1 MKKIKVIGIAA
12 AALLAVS
19 PLLASNTAHAASIN
33 YNGTSYNDNATVDVG
48 NASFTH
54 VPLNGNVDVDAI
66 QRAFATPNSS
76 VSINLSYINTQIA
89 GTYPVPVTAT
99 DNSNNTSATVT
110 INVTVGD
117 THDVQ
122 NIKGDADSN
131 AGVYQINGNK
141 VEETGMTLPVDTPV
155 STYGTV
161 EIDGVSYTRLN
172 SANSNLV
179 VKTGWLTGAYKGDDD
194 ATKITV
200 YTMHK
205 ALMYDKNGNKTGKAF
220 REFRNIDVYS
230 NKVTI
235 KGTQYYRV
243 YNTFYYVKAANI
255 EGTKRMLKK
264 NAYVYAT
271 GSKRA
276 NKKVLKKGSIVT
288 TYGSSFKFANGKT
301 YYRIGKGKQYVRVAN
316 FE

>member
-1 MKKIKVIGIAA
+1 MKKIKVIGVAA

-19 PLLASNTAHAASIN
+19 PLLASSTVSAAVN
-33 YNGTSYNDNATVDVG
+33 YNGTSYNDNATVNVG
-48 NASFTH
+48 NASFAH
-54 VPLNGNVDVDAI
+54 VALNGQVDVDAI
-66 QRAFATPNSS
+66 QRVFATPSSS
-76 VSINLSYINTQIA
+76 VSVNLSYIQTQIA
-89 GTYPVPVTAT
+89 GTYPVPITVTN
-99 DNSNNTSATVT
+99 DSNNSSTTVT

-117 THDVQ
+117 SNSVQ
-122 NIKGDADSN
+122 SIQGDTDSN

-141 VEETGMTLPVDTPV
+141 VEDSGITLPVGTPV

-161 EIDGVSYTRLN
+161 EIDGTSYTRLN
-172 SANSNLV
+172 SSNSNLV
-179 VKTGWLTGAYKGDDD
+179 VKTGWFTGAYKGDDD

-235 KGTQYYRV
+235 NGTQYYRV

-255 EGTKRMLKK
+255 DGTKRMLKK
-264 NAYVYAT
+264 NSYIYQT

-276 NKKVLKKGSIVT
+276 NKKVLKKGSTVT
-288 TYGSSFKFANGKT
+288 TYGSSFKFANGKR

>member
-1 MKKIKVIGIAA
+1 MKKIKVISVAA

-19 PLLASNTAHAASIN
+19 PLLTSSTVSAATIN
-33 YNGTSYNDNATVDVG
+33 YNGTSYNNNASVNVG

-54 VPLNGNVDVDAI
+54 IPLNGQVDVDAI

-76 VSINLSYINTQIA
+76 VSVNLSYINTQIA
-89 GTYPVPVTAT
+89 GTYPVTVTAT
-99 DNSNNTSATVT
+99 NNNDNSSASVT
-110 INVTVGD
+110 LNITVGD
-117 THDVQ
+117 TNNVQ
-122 NIKGDADSN
+122 SIQGDTDSN

-141 VEETGMTLPVDTPV
+141 VEESGITLPVGTPV

-161 EIDGVSYTRLN
+161 EIAGTSYTRLN
-172 SANSNLV
+172 SANSDLV
-179 VKTGWLTGAYKGDDD
+179 VKTGWFTGAYKGDDD

-205 ALMYDKNGNKTGKAF
+205 ALMYDKSGNKTGKAF

-235 KGTQYYRV
+235 NGIKYYRV
-243 YNTFYYVKAANI
+243 YNTFYYVKASNI
-255 EGTKRMLKK
+255 EGTVRVLKK
-264 NAYVYAT
+264 DAYIYAT

-276 NKKVLKKGSIVT
+276 NKKVLKKGTKVT

-301 YYRIGKGKQYVRVAN
+301 YYRIGKGKQYVRTVN
-316 FE
+316 FL

>member
-1 MKKIKVIGIAA
+1 MKKIKVIGVAA

-19 PLLASNTAHAASIN
+19 PLLASSTVDAAVN
-33 YNGTSYNDNATVDVG
+33 YNGNSYSDNQTVNVG
-48 NASFTH
+48 NASFAH
-54 VPLNGNVDVDAI
+54 VALNGQVDVAAI

-76 VSINLSYINTQIA
+76 VSVNLSYIETSIA
-89 GTYPVPVTAT
+89 GTYPVPVTVT
-99 DNSNNTSATVT
+99 NDSNNSSTTVT

-117 THDVQ
+117 SNNVQ
-122 NIKGDADSN
+122 SIQGDPDSN

-141 VEETGMTLPVDTPV
+141 VEDFGITLPVGTPV

-161 EIDGVSYTRLN
+161 EIDGTSYTRLN
-172 SANSNLV
+172 SSNSNLV
-179 VKTGWLTGAYKGDDD
+179 VKTGWLTGAYKGDDN
-194 ATKITV
+194 ATKTTV
-200 YTMHK
+200 FTMHK

-220 REFRNIDVYS
+220 RQFRNIDVYS

-235 KGTQYYRV
+235 NGTQYYRV

-255 EGTKRMLKK
+255 DGTKRMLKK
-264 NAYVYAT
+264 NSYIYQT

-276 NKKVLKKGSIVT
+276 NKKVLKKGSTAT
-288 TYGSSFKFANGKT
+288 TYGSSFKFANGKR
-301 YYRIGKGKQYVRVAN
+301 YYRVGKGKQYVPVAN

>member
-1 MKKIKVIGIAA
+1 MKKIKVIGVAA

-19 PLLASNTAHAASIN
+19 PLLASSNVDAAIN
-33 YNGTSYNDNATVDVG
+33 YNGTSYNSNETVNVG
-48 NASFTH
+48 NASFAR

-66 QRAFATPNSS
+66 ERAFGTPNSS
-76 VSINLSYINTQIA
+76 VSVNLSYIETSIA
-89 GTYPVPVTAT
+89 GTYPVPVTVT
-99 DNSNNTSATVT
+99 NNSNNSSTTVT

-117 THDVQ
+117 SNNVQ
-122 NIKGDADSN
+122 SIQGDTDSN
-131 AGVYQINGNK
+131 AGVYRINGK
-141 VEETGMTLPVDTPV
+141 EAEETGITLPVDTPV

-288 TYGSSFKFANGKT
+288 TYGSSFKFANGKR
-301 YYRIGKGKQYVRVAN
+301 YYRVGKGKQYVPVAN
-316 FE
+316 FQ

>member
-1 MKKIKVIGIAA
+1 MKKIKVIGVAA

-19 PLLASNTAHAASIN
+19 PLLASSTVSAVVN
-33 YNGTSYNDNATVDVG
+33 YNGTSYNDNATVNVG
-48 NASFTH
+48 NASFAH
-54 VPLNGNVDVDAI
+54 VALNGQVDVDAI
-66 QRAFATPNSS
+66 QRVFATPNSS
-76 VSINLSYINTQIA
+76 VSVNLSYIQTQIA
-89 GTYPVPVTAT
+89 GTYPVPITVTN
-99 DNSNNTSATVT
+99 DSNNSSTTVT

-117 THDVQ
+117 SNSVQ
-122 NIKGDADSN
+122 SIQGDIDSN

-141 VEETGMTLPVDTPV
+141 VEDSGITLPVGTPV

-161 EIDGVSYTRLN
+161 EIDGTSYTRLN
-172 SANSNLV
+172 SSNSNLV
-179 VKTGWLTGAYKGDDD
+179 VKTGWFTGAYKGDDD

-276 NKKVLKKGSIVT
+276 NKKVLKKGSTVT

>member
-1 MKKIKVIGIAA
+1 MKKIKVIGVAA

-19 PLLASNTAHAASIN
+19 PLLTSSTVSAANIN
-33 YNGTSYNDNATVDVG
+33 YNGTSYNDNATVNVG

-54 VPLNGNVDVDAI
+54 IPLNGQVDVNAI
-66 QRAFATPNSS
+66 ERAFATPNSS
-76 VSINLSYINTQIA
+76 ISVDLSYIENQIA

-99 DNSNNTSATVT
+99 NNTNNSSATVVL
-110 INVTVGD
+110 NVTVGD
-117 THDVQ
+117 SNNVQ
-122 NIKGDADSN
+122 SIQGDTDSN
-131 AGVYQINGNK
+131 AGVYQINGKK
-141 VEETGMTLPVDTPV
+141 VEETGITLPVNTPV

-161 EIDGVSYTRLN
+161 EIDGTSYTRLN
-172 SANSNLV
+172 SANSDLV
-179 VKTGWLTGAYKGDDD
+179 VKSGWFTGAYKGDDD
-194 ATKITV
+194 TTKTTV
-200 YTMHK
+200 FTMHK
-205 ALMYDKNGNKTGKAF
+205 ALMYDKNGKKTGKAF
-220 REFRNIDVYS
+220 RQFRNIDVYS

-235 KGTQYYRV
+235 KGVQYYRV

-255 EGTKRMLKK
+255 DGTKRMLKK

-276 NKKVLKKGSIVT
+276 NKKVLKKGSAVT

>member
-1 MKKIKVIGIAA
+1 MKKFKVIGVAA

-19 PLLASNTAHAASIN
+19 PLLASSTVDAAIN
-33 YNGTSYNDNATVDVG
+33 YNGTSYNDNDTVNVG
-48 NASFTH
+48 NASFAH
-54 VPLNGNVDVDAI
+54 VALNGNVNVDAI

-76 VSINLSYINTQIA
+76 VSVNLSYIETSIA
-89 GTYPVPVTAT
+89 GTYPVPVTVT
-99 DNSNNTSATVT
+99 NDSNNSSTTVT

-117 THDVQ
+117 SNNVQ
-122 NIKGDADSN
+122 SIQGDPDSN

-141 VEETGMTLPVDTPV
+141 VEDSGITLPVGTPV

-161 EIDGVSYTRLN
+161 EIDGTSYTRLN
-172 SANSNLV
+172 SSNSNLV
-179 VKTGWLTGAYKGDDD
+179 IKTGWLTGAYKGDDN
-194 ATKITV
+194 ATKTTV
-200 YTMHK
+200 FTMHK

-220 REFRNIDVYS
+220 RQFRNIDVYS

-255 EGTKRMLKK
+255 DGTKRMLKK
-264 NAYVYAT
+264 NSYIYQT

-276 NKKVLKKGSIVT
+276 NKKVLKKGSTVT
-288 TYGSSFKFANGKT
+288 TYGSSFKFASGKR
-301 YYRIGKGKQYVRVAN
+301 YYRVGKGKQYVPVAN

>member
-1 MKKIKVIGIAA
+1 MG
-12 AALLAVS
+12 
-19 PLLASNTAHAASIN
+19 
-33 YNGTSYNDNATVDVG
+33 D
-48 NASFTH
+48 
-54 VPLNGNVDVDAI
+54 
-66 QRAFATPNSS
+66 
-76 VSINLSYINTQIA
+76 
-89 GTYPVPVTAT
+89 
-99 DNSNNTSATVT
+99 SNNIQS
-110 INVTVGD
+110 IQGD
-117 THDVQ
+117 P
-122 NIKGDADSN
+122 DSN

-141 VEETGMTLPVDTPV
+141 VEDSGFTLPVGTPV

>member
-1 MKKIKVIGIAA
+1 MKKIKVIGVAA

-19 PLLASNTAHAASIN
+19 PLLASSTVSAAVN
-33 YNGTSYNDNATVDVG
+33 YNGTSYNDNATVNVG
-48 NASFTH
+48 NASFAH
-54 VPLNGNVDVDAI
+54 VALNGQVDVDAI
-66 QRAFATPNSS
+66 QRVFATPNSS
-76 VSINLSYINTQIA
+76 VSVNLSYIQTQIA
-89 GTYPVPVTAT
+89 GTYPVPVTVT
-99 DNSNNTSATVT
+99 NDNNNSSTTVT

-117 THDVQ
+117 SNSVQ
-122 NIKGDADSN
+122 SIQGDTDSN

-141 VEETGMTLPVDTPV
+141 VEDSGITLPVGTPV

-161 EIDGVSYTRLN
+161 EIDGTSYTRLN
-172 SANSNLV
+172 SSNSNLV
-179 VKTGWLTGAYKGDDD
+179 VKTGWFTGAYKGDDD
-194 ATKITV
+194 ATKTTV
-200 YTMHK
+200 FTMHK

-220 REFRNIDVYS
+220 RQFRNIDVYS

-276 NKKVLKKGSIVT
+276 NKKVLKKGSAVT
-288 TYGSSFKFANGKT
+288 TYGSSFKFANGKR
-301 YYRIGKGKQYVRVAN
+301 YYRVGKGKQYVPVAN
-316 FE
+316 FQ

>member
-1 MKKIKVIGIAA
+1 MKKFKVIGVAA

-19 PLLASNTAHAASIN
+19 PLLASSTVDAAIN
-33 YNGTSYNDNATVDVG
+33 YNGTSYNDNDTVNVG
-48 NASFTH
+48 NASFAH
-54 VPLNGNVDVDAI
+54 VALNGNVNVDAI
-66 QRAFATPNSS
+66 ERAFATPNSS
-76 VSINLSYINTQIA
+76 VSVNLSYIETSIA
-89 GTYPVPVTAT
+89 GTYPVPVTVT
-99 DNSNNTSATVT
+99 NDSNNSSTTVT

-117 THDVQ
+117 SNNVQ
-122 NIKGDADSN
+122 SIQGDPDSN

-141 VEETGMTLPVDTPV
+141 VEDSGITLPVGTPV

-161 EIDGVSYTRLN
+161 EINGTSYTRLN
-172 SANSNLV
+172 SSNSNLV
-179 VKTGWLTGAYKGDDD
+179 VKTGWFTGAYKGDDD
-194 ATKITV
+194 ATKTTV

-264 NAYVYAT
+264 NSYIYQT

-276 NKKVLKKGSIVT
+276 NKKVLKKGSTVT
-288 TYGSSFKFANGKT
+288 TYGSSFKFANGKR
-301 YYRIGKGKQYVRVAN
+301 YYRVGKGKQYVPVSN
-316 FE
+316 FQ

>member
-1 MKKIKVIGIAA
+1 MKKIKVIGVAA

-19 PLLASNTAHAASIN
+19 PLLASSTVSAAVN
-33 YNGTSYNDNATVDVG
+33 YNGTSYNDNATVNVG
-48 NASFTH
+48 NASFAH
-54 VPLNGNVDVDAI
+54 VALNGQVDVDAI
-66 QRAFATPNSS
+66 QRVFATPNSS
-76 VSINLSYINTQIA
+76 VSVNLSYIQTQIA
-89 GTYPVPVTAT
+89 GTYPVPITVTN
-99 DNSNNTSATVT
+99 DSNNSSTTVT

-117 THDVQ
+117 SNSVQ
-122 NIKGDADSN
+122 SIQGDIDSN

-141 VEETGMTLPVDTPV
+141 VEDSGITLPVGTPV

-161 EIDGVSYTRLN
+161 EIDGTSYTRLN
-172 SANSNLV
+172 SSNSNLV
-179 VKTGWLTGAYKGDDD
+179 VKTGWFTGAYKGDDD
-194 ATKITV
+194 ATKTTV
-200 YTMHK
+200 FTMHK
-205 ALMYDKNGNKTGKAF
+205 ALMYDKSGNKTGKAF

-276 NKKVLKKGSIVT
+276 NKKVLKKGSTVT

>member
-1 MKKIKVIGIAA
+1 MKKIKVIGVAT

-19 PLLASNTAHAASIN
+19 PMLVSSTVDAAIN
-33 YNGTSYNDNATVDVG
+33 YNGTSYNDNETVNVG
-48 NASFTH
+48 NASFAR
-54 VPLNGNVDVDAI
+54 VPLNGNVDIEAI
-66 QRAFATPNSS
+66 QKAFATPNSS
-76 VSINLSYINTQIA
+76 ISVDLSYIQTQIA
-89 GTYPVPVTAT
+89 GTYPLPVTVT
-99 DNSNNTSATVT
+99 NDVTNSSTTVT

-117 THDVQ
+117 TNNVQ
-122 NIKGDADSN
+122 SIQGDTDSN
-131 AGVYQINGNK
+131 AGVYQISGK
-141 VEETGMTLPVDTPV
+141 KAEESGLTLPVGTPV

-161 EIDGVSYTRLN
+161 NIDGTSYTRLN
-172 SANSNLV
+172 SANSDLV
-179 VKTGWLTGAYKGDDD
+179 VKTGWFTGAYKGDDD

-200 YTMHK
+200 FTMHK
-205 ALMYDKNGNKTGKAF
+205 ALMYGKDGKKTGKAF

-235 KGTQYYRV
+235 NGTKYYRV

-255 EGTKRMLKK
+255 DGTKRMLKK
-264 NAYVYAT
+264 NAYIYEN

>member
-1 MKKIKVIGIAA
+1 MKKIKVIGVAA

-19 PLLASNTAHAASIN
+19 PLLASSTVSAAVN
-33 YNGTSYNDNATVDVG
+33 YNGTSYNDNATVNVG
-48 NASFTH
+48 NASFAH
-54 VPLNGNVDVDAI
+54 VALNGQVDVDAI
-66 QRAFATPNSS
+66 QRVFATPNSS
-76 VSINLSYINTQIA
+76 VSVNLSYIQTQIA
-89 GTYPVPVTAT
+89 GTYPVPITVTN
-99 DNSNNTSATVT
+99 DSNNSSTTVT

-117 THDVQ
+117 SNSVQ
-122 NIKGDADSN
+122 SIQGDIDSN

-141 VEETGMTLPVDTPV
+141 VEDSGITLPVGTPV

-161 EIDGVSYTRLN
+161 EIDGTSYTRLN
-172 SANSNLV
+172 SSNSNLV
-179 VKTGWLTGAYKGDDD
+179 VKTGWFTGAYKGDDD
-194 ATKITV
+194 ATKTTV
-200 YTMHK
+200 FTMHK
-205 ALMYDKNGNKTGKAF
+205 ALMYDKSGNKTGKAF

-276 NKKVLKKGSIVT
+276 NKKVLKKGSAVT

>member
-1 MKKIKVIGIAA
+1 MKKIKVIGVAA

-19 PLLASNTAHAASIN
+19 PLLASSTVSAAVN
-33 YNGTSYNDNATVDVG
+33 YNGTSYNDNATVNVG
-48 NASFTH
+48 NASFAH
-54 VPLNGNVDVDAI
+54 VVLNGQVDVDAI
-66 QRAFATPNSS
+66 QGAFATPNSS
-76 VSINLSYINTQIA
+76 VSVNLSYIETQVA
-89 GTYPVPVTAT
+89 GTYPVPVTVT
-99 DNSNNTSATVT
+99 NDSNNSSTTVT

-117 THDVQ
+117 SNNVQ
-122 NIKGDADSN
+122 TIKGDTDSN
-131 AGVYQINGNK
+131 AGVYQINDNK
-141 VEETGMTLPVDTPV
+141 VEESGFTLPVNTPV

-161 EIDGVSYTRLN
+161 EIDGTSYTRLN

-179 VKTGWLTGAYKGDDD
+179 VKTGWFTGAYKGDDD

-276 NKKVLKKGSIVT
+276 NKKVIKKGSIVT
-288 TYGSSFKFANGKT
+288 TYGSSFKFANSKT

>member
-1 MKKIKVIGIAA
+1 MKKIKVIGVAA

-19 PLLASNTAHAASIN
+19 PLLASSTVDAAVN
-33 YNGTSYNDNATVDVG
+33 YNATSYSDNQTVNVG
-48 NASFTH
+48 NASFAH
-54 VPLNGNVDVDAI
+54 VALNGQVDVAAI

-76 VSINLSYINTQIA
+76 VSVNLSYIETSIA
-89 GTYPVPVTAT
+89 GTYPVPVTVT
-99 DNSNNTSATVT
+99 NDSNNSYTTVT

-117 THDVQ
+117 SNNVQ
-122 NIKGDADSN
+122 SIQGDPDSN

-172 SANSNLV
+172 SSNSNLV

-255 EGTKRMLKK
+255 DGTKRMLKK

-276 NKKVLKKGSIVT
+276 NNKVLKKGSTVT

>member
-1 MKKIKVIGIAA
+1 MKKIKVIGVVA

-19 PLLASNTAHAASIN
+19 PLLASSTVDATIN
-33 YNGTSYNDNATVDVG
+33 YNGTSYNDNETVNVG
-48 NASFTH
+48 NASFAH
-54 VPLNGNVDVDAI
+54 VALNGNVDVDAI

-76 VSINLSYINTQIA
+76 VSVNLSYIQTNIA
-89 GTYPVPVTAT
+89 GTYPVPVTVT
-99 DNSNNTSATVT
+99 NESTNSSTIVT

-117 THDVQ
+117 SNNVQ
-122 NIKGDADSN
+122 SIKGDTDSN

-141 VEETGMTLPVDTPV
+141 VEDSGITLPVGTPV

-161 EIDGVSYTRLN
+161 EIDGTSYTRLN
-172 SANSNLV
+172 SSNSNLV
-179 VKTGWLTGAYKGDDD
+179 VKTGWFTGAYKGDDD

-220 REFRNIDVYS
+220 RQFRNIDVYS
-230 NKVTI
+230 NKETI
-235 KGTQYYRV
+235 KGVQYYRV
-243 YNTFYYVKAANI
+243 YNTLYYVKAANI
-255 EGTKRMLKK
+255 DGTKRVLKK
-264 NAYVYAT
+264 NSYIYQT

-276 NKKVLKKGSIVT
+276 NKKVLKKGSTVT
-288 TYGSSFKFANGKT
+288 TYGSSFKFANGKR
-301 YYRIGKGKQYVRVAN
+301 YYRVGKGKQYVPVAN

>member
-1 MKKIKVIGIAA
+1 MKKIKVIGVAA

-19 PLLASNTAHAASIN
+19 PLLASSTVDAAIN
-33 YNGTSYNDNATVDVG
+33 YNGTSYNDNETVNVG
-48 NASFTH
+48 NVSFAH
-54 VPLNGNVDVDAI
+54 VALNGNVDVDAI

-76 VSINLSYINTQIA
+76 VSVNLSYIETSIA
-89 GTYPVPVTAT
+89 GTYPVPVTVT
-99 DNSNNTSATVT
+99 NDSNNSSTTVT

-117 THDVQ
+117 SNNVQ
-122 NIKGDADSN
+122 SIQGDPDSN

-141 VEETGMTLPVDTPV
+141 VEDSGITLPVGTPV

-161 EIDGVSYTRLN
+161 EIDGTSYTRLN
-172 SANSNLV
+172 SSNSNLV
-179 VKTGWLTGAYKGDDD
+179 VKTGWLTGAYKGDDN
-194 ATKITV
+194 ATKTTV
-200 YTMHK
+200 FTMHK

-220 REFRNIDVYS
+220 RQFRNIDVYS

-235 KGTQYYRV
+235 KGTQYHRV

-255 EGTKRMLKK
+255 DGTKRMLKK
-264 NAYVYAT
+264 NSYVYQT

-276 NKKVLKKGSIVT
+276 NKKVLKKGSTVT
-288 TYGSSFKFANGKT
+288 TYGSSFKFANGKR
-301 YYRIGKGKQYVRVAN
+301 YYRVGKGKQYVPVAN